1 VTQHQLHDLRTLLQA
16 FHKGEWV
23 KGRCPRCNFEQLRGH
38 RCSCPVKVAVRNL
51 SRLAGTGPDTSL
63 DDDDLLVEQA
73 MIKIEQLHP
82 EWNGLSDYRAIVREA
97 VDGAVQFGRRATQ

>member
-1 VTQHQLHDLRTLLQA
+1 VTQHQLHDLRTLLRA
-16 FHKGEWV
+16 WEKGEWV

-73 MIKIEQLHP
+73 LMRLAKAEPAQ
-82 EWNGLSDYRAIVREA
+82 YREIVREA
-97 VDGAVQFGRRATQ
+97 VDGAVQFGRRASG